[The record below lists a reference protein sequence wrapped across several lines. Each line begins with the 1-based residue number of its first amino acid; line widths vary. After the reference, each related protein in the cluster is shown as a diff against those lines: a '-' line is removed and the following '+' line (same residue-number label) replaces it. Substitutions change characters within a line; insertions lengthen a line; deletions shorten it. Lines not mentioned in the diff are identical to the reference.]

1 MHRTVCAALLAMAL
15 AGSGSPSGGVTPQP
29 IEQIAT
35 TSQMILQSSARTTA
49 PPPAADGSNISAC
62 YDGECEIA
70 VSKPVRIPLDG
81 RSGFDAVAVE
91 AIEPAKVRFHVAF
104 PNGSGSGS
112 ASPGSTVT
120 FNSGTGSIRITVIA
134 IDSGT
139 AVIKISPA

>member
-35 TSQMILQSSARTTA
+35 TSQMILQSSAPTTA
-49 PPPAADGSNISAC
+49 PPPAADGSNIGAC
-62 YDGECEIA
+62 YDGECEVAI
-70 VSKPVRIPLDG
+70 SESVRIPLDG
-81 RSGFDAVAVE
+81 RSGFDAVTVE
-91 AIEPAKVRFHVAF
+91 AIESNNVRFRVGYPH
-104 PNGSGSGS
+104 GSGSGS

-120 FNSGTGSIRITVIA
+120 FKNGTGGIRITVIA
-134 IDSGT
+134 IDAGT